1 MIKLQAIN
9 KSYQQG
15 KTSFHVL
22 HDINL
27 EISAGE
33 FVAIMGQSGSGKST
47 LINIIGF
54 LDDQFEGTYFYNNL
68 PIHKYSRTQFSKLRN
83 SNVGFVFQNFK
94 LINNLTVQEN
104 VGLPLLYAGAKR
116 KDISKRVLEV
126 LQQVG
131 LKHVEKELPKN
142 LSGGQQ
148 QRVSIARAIVAK
160 PKFLIA
166 DEPTGALDS
175 QTSAEI
181 IALFKQLNR
190 EENTTIIMVTH
201 DEKVGQQAER
211 LVQILDGR
219 IISDKKVGLS

>member
-1 MIKLQAIN
+1 MIKLEAIN

-15 KTSFHVL
+15 KSAVHIL

-27 EISAGE
+27 NISEGE
-33 FVAIMGQSGSGKST
+33 LVAIMGQSGSGKST

-54 LDDQFEGTYFYNNL
+54 LDDQFEGNYFYNDL
-68 PIHKYSRTQFSKLRN
+68 PIHDYKRSQFSKLRN

-104 VGLPLLYAGAKR
+104 VGLPLLYAGEKR
-116 KDISKRVLEV
+116 TNIKKRVTEV

-131 LKHVEKELPKN
+131 LPGLEKELPKN

-148 QRVSIARAIVAK
+148 QRVSIARAIITH
-160 PKFLIA
+160 PQFLIA

-181 IALFKQLNR
+181 IALFKQLNEQR
-190 EENTTIIMVTH
+190 NTTIIMVTH
-201 DEKVGQQAER
+201 DEKVGRQATR
-211 LVQILDGR
+211 LIQILDGR
-219 IISDKKVGLS
+219 IISDEKVV

>member
-1 MIKLQAIN
+1 MIKLEAIN

-15 KTSFHVL
+15 KSAVHIL

-27 EISAGE
+27 NISEGE
-33 FVAIMGQSGSGKST
+33 LVAIMGQSGSGKST

-54 LDDQFEGTYFYNNL
+54 LDDQFEGNYFYNDL
-68 PIHKYSRTQFSKLRN
+68 PIHDYTRSQFSKLRN

-104 VGLPLLYAGAKR
+104 VGLPLLYAGEKR
-116 KDISKRVLEV
+116 TNIKKRVTEV

-131 LKHVEKELPKN
+131 LPGLEKELPKN

-148 QRVSIARAIVAK
+148 QRVSIARAIITH
-160 PKFLIA
+160 PQFLIA

-181 IALFKQLNR
+181 IALFKQLNEQR
-190 EENTTIIMVTH
+190 NTTIIMVTH
-201 DEKVGQQAER
+201 DEKVGRQAAR
-211 LVQILDGR
+211 LIQILDGR
-219 IISDKKVGLS
+219 IISDEKVV

>member
-1 MIKLQAIN
+1 MIKLEAIN

-15 KTSFHVL
+15 KSAVHIL

-27 EISAGE
+27 NISEGE
-33 FVAIMGQSGSGKST
+33 LVAIMGQSGSGKST

-54 LDDQFEGTYFYNNL
+54 LDDQFEGNYFYNDL
-68 PIHKYSRTQFSKLRN
+68 PIHDYKRSQFSKLRN

-104 VGLPLLYAGAKR
+104 VGLPLLYAGEKR
-116 KDISKRVLEV
+116 TNIKKRVTEV

-131 LKHVEKELPKN
+131 LPGLEKELPKN

-148 QRVSIARAIVAK
+148 QRVSIARAIITH
-160 PKFLIA
+160 PQFLIA

-181 IALFKQLNR
+181 IALFKQLNKQR
-190 EENTTIIMVTH
+190 NTTIIMVTH
-201 DEKVGQQAER
+201 DEKVCRQATR
-211 LVQILDGR
+211 LIQILDGR
-219 IISDKKVGLS
+219 IISDEKVV

>member
-1 MIKLQAIN
+1 MIKLEAIN

-15 KTSFHVL
+15 QTVTHIL

-27 EISAGE
+27 NISEGE
-33 FVAIMGQSGSGKST
+33 FVTIMGQSGSGKST

-54 LDDQFEGTYFYNNL
+54 LDDQFEGCYFYNDL
-68 PIHKYSRTQFSKLRN
+68 SIHDYTRSKFSKLRN

-104 VGLPLLYAGAKR
+104 VGLPLLYAGVKR
-116 KDISKRVLEV
+116 ANIKKRVTAV

-131 LKHVEKELPKN
+131 LPGIEKELPKN

-148 QRVSIARAIVAK
+148 QRVSIARAIITQ
-160 PKFLIA
+160 PQFLIA

-181 IALFKQLNR
+181 IALFKQLNQQR
-190 EENTTIIMVTH
+190 NTTIIMVTH
-201 DEKVGQQAER
+201 DEKIGRQAER
-211 LVQILDGR
+211 LIQILDGR
-219 IISDKKVGLS
+219 IISDEKVV

>member
-1 MIKLQAIN
+1 MIKLEAIN

-15 KTSFHVL
+15 KSDVHIL

-27 EISAGE
+27 NIFEGE

-54 LDDQFEGTYFYNNL
+54 LDDQFEGSYFYNDL
-68 PIHKYSRTQFSKLRN
+68 PIHDYTRSQFSKLRN

-116 KDISKRVLEV
+116 NNIKKRVTEV

-131 LKHVEKELPKN
+131 LPGVEKELPKN

-148 QRVSIARAIVAK
+148 QRVSIARAIITH
-160 PKFLIA
+160 PQFLIA

-181 IALFKQLNR
+181 IALFKQLNQQR
-190 EENTTIIMVTH
+190 NTTIIMVTH
-201 DEKVGQQAER
+201 DEKVGRQAER
-211 LVQILDGR
+211 LIQILDGR
-219 IISDKKVGLS
+219 IISDEKVV